1 MKVLQYKIDKI
12 LNSKALSRYKLSQLT
27 GIAEAT
33 LCQMTKGKSQFSDN
47 IIKKVLPFL
56 EVSRTE
62 FESWI
67 LADKYSKEVLKLA
80 VQAKKDF
87 ACNKQLI
94 LTTKIDSILH
104 EKGISR
110 TVLSKEIKYG
120 QSGLNQII
128 TGKRTMPKSVLERLS
143 IAFEVSQDQIL
154 SWIIAGKYSLQILE
168 AAYNLSNEFQ

>member
-1 MKVLQYKIDKI
+1 MTIFIKKINYVLQKKDLSYCKIAKLIDEYESSLISMIKRKRPFTE
-12 LNSKALSRYKLSQLT
+12 KAINKLLP
-27 GIAEAT
+27 
-33 LCQMTKGKSQFSDN
+33 
-47 IIKKVLPFL
+47 VL
-56 EVSRTE
+56 EISRTE

-87 ACNKQLI
+87 PYKKKLI
-94 LTTKIDSILH
+94 LTTNIDNILK

-128 TGKRTMPKSVLERLS
+128 TGKRTMPKSILERLS
-143 IAFEVSQDQIL
+143 NALEISQDQIL
-154 SWIIAGKYSLQILE
+154 SWIVADKYNIQILE
-168 AAYNLSNEFQ
+168 EASVLSF

>member
-1 MKVLQYKIDKI
+1 MNILKNKIDCILKKGNLSYCKI
-12 LNSKALSRYKLSQLT
+12 AKLINEYESSL
-27 GIAEAT
+27 IS
-33 LCQMTKGKSQFSDN
+33 MIKGKRPFTEN
-47 IIKKVLPFL
+47 AINKVLPFL
-56 EVSRTE
+56 EVSREE

-80 VQAKKDF
+80 VQSKKNF
-87 ACNKQLI
+87 PYKRKLI
-94 LTTKIDSILH
+94 LTINIDAILQ

-143 IAFEVSQDQIL
+143 KALGISQDTIL
-154 SWIIAGKYSLQILE
+154 SWIAADRYSLQILE
-168 AAYNLSNEFQ
+168 AAYDLL

>member
-1 MKVLQYKIDKI
+1 MTIFIKKINYVLQKKDLSYCKIAKLIDEYESSLISMIKRKRPFTE
-12 LNSKALSRYKLSQLT
+12 KAINKLLP
-27 GIAEAT
+27 
-33 LCQMTKGKSQFSDN
+33 
-47 IIKKVLPFL
+47 VL
-56 EVSRTE
+56 EISRTE

-87 ACNKQLI
+87 PYKKKLI
-94 LTTKIDSILH
+94 LTTNIDNILK

-143 IAFEVSQDQIL
+143 IQLEISQDQIL
-154 SWIIAGKYSLQILE
+154 SWIVADSYSLQILE
-168 AAYNLSNEFQ
+168 NTCGLL